1 MYVIV
6 ILIISVA
13 CYWATVVQFFWGL
26 AAVWGGAIAP
36 FAPPPVDPP
45 LWTTLIQISR
55 AQRRMSQT
63 QWYKID

>member
-26 AAVWGGAIAP
+26 AAVWGGRSP
-36 FAPPPVDPP
+36 PSPPPWIRHWSADTKA
-45 LWTTLIQISR
+45 LR
-55 AQRRMSQT
+55 H
-63 QWYKID
+63 